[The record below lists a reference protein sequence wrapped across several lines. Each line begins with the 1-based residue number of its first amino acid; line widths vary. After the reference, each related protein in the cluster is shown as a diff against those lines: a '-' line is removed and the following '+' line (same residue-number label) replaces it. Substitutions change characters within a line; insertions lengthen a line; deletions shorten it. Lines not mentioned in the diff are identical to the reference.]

1 MSIIQVIGYSLN
13 EHIVYNVLQIYDA
26 GGSTVIH
33 IFGAYFGLTVS
44 FILGKILA
52 PK

>member
-1 MSIIQVIGYSLN
+1 MSIVQVIGYSLN
-13 EHIVYNVLQIYDA
+13 EYIVYNVIEMFDA

-33 IFGAYFGLTVS
+33 AFGAYFGITVS
-44 FILGKILA
+44 YILGKSLA